1 MVGYWLSRANGLLW
15 EGCGAG
21 RSGLVSFYVYVLVLE
36 LGVGLVS
43 SCIVGFGA
51 CWLGGIGL
59 LGWRE
64 VVLARFL
71 GGGWAVG
78 GILAG
83 WWASTW
89 VFLVVSLYLFAMC
102 YLYGFLLGFPLY
114 G

>member
-1 MVGYWLSRANGLLW
+1 M
-15 EGCGAG
+15 
-21 RSGLVSFYVYVLVLE
+21 
-36 LGVGLVS
+36 
-43 SCIVGFGA
+43 
-51 CWLGGIGL
+51 

-64 VVLARFL
+64 AVLARFL

-102 YLYGFLLGFPLY
+102 YLYGFLLGFPYMAKLY
-114 G
+114 PVKAALARLC